1 MQRGI
6 RAALPLVP
14 PTFAIGVSFG
24 VLAAPVMGSVAAIVM
39 SAIVFAG
46 SAQFAAL
53 SVLGAGGTAAA
64 AVGAGLLLNAR
75 FLPMGI
81 AAAPATR
88 GGRLRRAAE
97 GQTVVDA
104 SWALAADEQGRFDRE
119 ILIGGAI
126 PQFAGWVGGT
136 VVGALAGSAIGN
148 PETLGLDAMFPAF
161 YLALLAGELRSG
173 DARLAAAIAAAIA
186 LVLIPF
192 VPPGVPVLAAGLAA
206 LTGVLRRRRVA
217 A

>member
-14 PTFAIGVSFG
+14 PTFAIGLSFG
-24 VLAAPVMGSVAAIVM
+24 VLAGPVLGSAAAIVM

-53 SVLGAGGTAAA
+53 SVLATGGTAAA
-64 AVGAGLLLNAR
+64 AIGAGLLLNAR

-88 GGRLRRAAE
+88 GGKLRRAAE

-104 SWALAADEQGRFDRE
+104 SWALASDERGRFDRE

-126 PQFAGWVGGT
+126 PQYACWVGGT
-136 VVGALAGSAIGN
+136 IAGVLAGSAIGN

-161 YLALLAGELRSG
+161 YLALLVGELRTG
-173 DARLAAAIAAAIA
+173 DARIAAAIAAAIA
-186 LVLIPF
+186 FVLIPF

>member
-24 VLAAPVMGSVAAIVM
+24 VLAAPVMGSLAAIVM

-104 SWALAADEQGRFDRE
+104 SWALAADDQ
-119 ILIGGAI
+119 A
-126 PQFAGWVGGT
+126 AST
-136 VVGALAGSAIGN
+136 A
-148 PETLGLDAMFPAF
+148 
-161 YLALLAGELRSG
+161 RS
-173 DARLAAAIAAAIA
+173 
-186 LVLIPF
+186 
-192 VPPGVPVLAAGLAA
+192 
-206 LTGVLRRRRVA
+206 
-217 A
+217 

>member
-1 MQRGI
+1 MQRGV

>member
-119 ILIGGAI
+119 ILIGGAV

-136 VVGALAGSAIGN
+136 IVGALAGSAIGN

-161 YLALLAGELRSG
+161 YLSLLAGELRSG